1 MLAHGLRPPGSDEDE
16 RVAVDDGDD
25 LGALA
30 DQGGHALQGVT
41 GQRAARATAGHGDR
55 EGPGALVVGASPR
68 DR

>member
-1 MLAHGLRPPGSDEDE
+1 MLAHGLRPLVQTRTNGLLWMIETIWAPW
-16 RVAVDDGDD
+16 
-25 LGALA
+25 L